1 MSYRTEQAY
10 VHWLLRFIRFHNKQ
24 HPSNLGV
31 VEIEVFLSHLA
42 VQLNVAINTQRT
54 ALNALVFFYNRFL
67 NKPIEG
73 LQPVHAKKH
82 RRIPVVFSP
91 AEAQAIFTQME
102 QPYRLAAQLMYGA
115 GLRISECLSL
125 RVKDVD
131 FSIQQICVRSGKGGK
146 DRRTILPLSLV
157 PALQQQI
164 ELVAR
169 TLELDRAKGVGDVF
183 MPHRLAQK
191 YPQAGSLLAWQ
202 FLFSS
207 VATAIDPRADVERRH
222 HLYVLNKGGI
232 VVRSPLDSL

>member
-1 MSYRTEQAY
+1 MITDIPPNLPAQPVRLIDQYRVFIRSLNMSYRTEQAY

-91 AEAQAIFTQME
+91 AEAQAIFMQME
-102 QPYRLAAQLMYGA
+102 QPYRLVAQLMYGA
-115 GLRISECLSL
+115 GLRISECLSF

-169 TLELDRAKGVGDVF
+169 TLE
-183 MPHRLAQK
+183 
-191 YPQAGSLLAWQ
+191 
-202 FLFSS
+202 
-207 VATAIDPRADVERRH
+207 
-222 HLYVLNKGGI
+222 
-232 VVRSPLDSL
+232 